1 MKYSVFFLLMMIFIC
16 TNTRAQNKQA
26 LYTAKYTEMGSSIDN
41 TNTTLGN
48 FNTNTTALTTVG
60 DSNNTTLPFLRTFDR
75 IVKIDLAGLLK
86 KELAFELEKPL
97 KDYRSYVF
105 RTGVKFHP
113 KTDLES
119 GKYTTQFTKIHS
131 TSRQNIF
138 VVIASSNSG
147 SKFKGEKRPFAT
159 LKNDFVPQLS
169 FQFNNSLRFYEKSNG
184 KTKLYFEGT
193 VLSSIQKGLRVRDT
207 ETSRVVSTSSSN
219 SPWSALSLIFSSRST
234 STEVLYTQ
242 TRSVS
247 DDVRISGGLAIATGT
262 QFLVRQKVFVDLQ
275 LETGSNFINGLD
287 KTYDYTN
294 GKLFGK
300 VKLMLG
306 LNYKKG

>member
-1 MKYSVFFLLMMIFIC
+1 MKYSVFFLLVMIFIC
-16 TNTRAQNKQA
+16 TNTTAQNKQA

-48 FNTNTTALTTVG
+48 FNTNTTDLTTVG
-60 DSNNTTLPFLRTFDR
+60 DSNNTTLPFVRTFDR
-75 IVKIDLAGLLK
+75 IVKVDLAGLLK

-147 SKFKGEKRPFAT
+147 SKFKGEKRPFAA
-159 LKNDFVPQLS
+159 LKNDFVPNFPFNLTIVLGFMKKVMVKQYYTLKEQYFHLYKRDCESEKLKQVES
-169 FQFNNSLRFYEKSNG
+169 FQPVPQTHHGRLCHSYLVQEALQPKYYTPKPEGFLTMFVFQADSPSLQ
-184 KTKLYFEGT
+184 
-193 VLSSIQKGLRVRDT
+193 VL
-207 ETSRVVSTSSSN
+207 
-219 SPWSALSLIFSSRST
+219 
-234 STEVLYTQ
+234 
-242 TRSVS
+242 
-247 DDVRISGGLAIATGT
+247 
-262 QFLVRQKVFVDLQ
+262 
-275 LETGSNFINGLD
+275 NF
-287 KTYDYTN
+287 
-294 GKLFGK
+294 
-300 VKLMLG
+300 
-306 LNYKKG
+306 